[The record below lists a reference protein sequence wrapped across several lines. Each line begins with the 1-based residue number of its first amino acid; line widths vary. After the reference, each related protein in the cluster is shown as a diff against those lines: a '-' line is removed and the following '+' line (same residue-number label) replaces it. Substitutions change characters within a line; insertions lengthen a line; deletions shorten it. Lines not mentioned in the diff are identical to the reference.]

1 MAQLP
6 VLALTEEGLQS
17 KVRVKTVTTLP
28 QMGDGDRHSFIYL
41 VKARDAV
48 EHLQPQSLLNLI

>member
-17 KVRVKTVTTLP
+17 KVRVKAVTTLP
-28 QMGDGDRHSFIYL
+28 QMGDRHSFIYL

-48 EHLQPQSLLNLI
+48 EHLQPQSLRNLI